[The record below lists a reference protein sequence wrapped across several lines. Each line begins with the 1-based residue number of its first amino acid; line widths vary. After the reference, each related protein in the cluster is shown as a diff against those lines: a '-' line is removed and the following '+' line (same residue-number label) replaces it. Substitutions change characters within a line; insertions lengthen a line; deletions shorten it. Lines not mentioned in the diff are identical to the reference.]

1 MFSRVIYDN
10 TIVGDIARVNRQTGD
25 LYINPDIWHRIS
37 GLEKDYVLLH
47 EAGHLELMTA
57 SEYEAHRYAVE
68 RFCPVQTLT
77 DNELGRRIVVMSE
90 ITDPQRYMSG
100 SGGGVDPVS
109 AVANAVGSIFEA
121 LPMLGVGKKSRLEET
136 EANKKAALE
145 LSESNTSGI
154 VKIVAIAGVIV
165 IVVVVL
171 IFIFKK

>member
-1 MFSRVIYDN
+1 MFSRVIYDD
-10 TIVGDIARVNRQTGD
+10 TIHGDIARVNRQTGD
-25 LYINPDIWHRIS
+25 LYINPDIWDRIS

-57 SEYEAHRYAVE
+57 SEYQAHRYAVE
-68 RFCPVQTLT
+68 RFCQVQTLT

-90 ITDPQRYMSG
+90 ITDPTRYMSG
-100 SGGGVDPVS
+100 SGGVDPVS
-109 AVANAVGSIFEA
+109 AVANAIGSVFEA